1 MNCLDNVLITG
12 SAGFIG
18 AALTEKFLLNGI
30 NVVGID
36 NLSSYYDLDLKKARL
51 RNIEQ
56 NANKNSS
63 LFSFYKVDLEDK
75 LKLEEIFE
83 IHKISVVVHLA
94 AQAGVRYSIENPDIY
109 FRSNLTG
116 FGNILEIVRRNKISN
131 FIFASSSSVY
141 GANKKIPFEETDKV
155 DNPVSLYAATKKA
168 NEIMAFSYSHL
179 YQIPTTGL
187 RFFTVY
193 GPWGRP
199 DMAPMLFTKSILE
212 NTKIKIFNNGLMRRD
227 FTYIDDITEG
237 IFKCCFKIPDSKNN
251 DTNST
256 ASAPYRIFNIGNGKP
271 IELMEFIKTLE
282 KYLGIIAN
290 KEFTDMQK
298 GDVVETFAD
307 TNALKKWV
315 GYSPKT
321 NIGEGIEKF
330 VKWYRDFYG

>member
-12 SAGFIG
+12 CAGFIG
-18 AALTEKFLLNGI
+18 AALTEKFLINGI

-36 NLSSYYDLDLKKARL
+36 NLNSYYDLDLKKARL
-51 RNIEQ
+51 RNIEE
-56 NANKNSS
+56 NSNNKR
-63 LFSFYKVDLEDK
+63 LFSFYQVDLEDK
-75 LKLEEIFE
+75 LKLEEIFQ
-83 IHKISVVVHLA
+83 IHKISIVVHLA
-94 AQAGVRYSIENPDIY
+94 AQAGVRYSIEKPNIY
-109 FRSNLTG
+109 FQSNLMG
-116 FGNILEIVRRNKISN
+116 FGNILEVVRRNNISN

-179 YQIPTTGL
+179 YKIPTTGL

-212 NTKIKIFNNGLMRRD
+212 NTKIKVFNNGLMRRD

-237 IFKCCFKIPDSKNN
+237 IFKCCFKIPNSKIN
-251 DTNST
+251 DINSA

-271 IELMEFIKTLE
+271 IELMDFIKILE
-282 KYLGIIAN
+282 RNLGIPSN

-298 GDVVETFAD
+298 GDVVETYAD

-315 GYSPKT
+315 GYNPT
-321 NIGEGIEKF
+321 TDIEEGVEKF
-330 VKWYRDFYG
+330 VKWYRDFYK